1 MNNIIIGGVSSIIA
15 ITATAPLELYKIQSQ
30 NSYIKG
36 STIRNVF
43 KKEGL
48 VYLWK
53 GNGVNCI
60 RAFPQISL
68 NFAGFQYF
76 KTHNFLNIENETFKH
91 FIAGGISGIISKA
104 CIYPLETVRT
114 RLSLQMNYSHYSTI
128 YDSLKKMPSRQLY
141 GGLRMSLIGYGSFNA
156 LNFAFFNYYKNYLIG
171 TLEYDPTIGKLL
183 GGGLSS
189 VSAATITYPT
199 DLIRKRL
206 QMQGFSST
214 VPKYTGIIDCI
225 RKMSQKGGKK
235 ALYKGL
241 IPTYMKLFPC
251 FAIQFWCF
259 EKGKQLI
266 AI

>member
-15 ITATAPLELYKIQSQ
+15 ITAPLELYKIQSQ

-91 FIAGGISGIISKA
+91 FIAVF
-104 CIYPLETVRT
+104 PE
-114 RLSLQMNYSHYSTI
+114 
-128 YDSLKKMPSRQLY
+128 LY
-141 GGLRMSLIGYGSFNA
+141 
-156 LNFAFFNYYKNYLIG
+156 
-171 TLEYDPTIGKLL
+171 
-183 GGGLSS
+183 
-189 VSAATITYPT
+189 
-199 DLIRKRL
+199 
-206 QMQGFSST
+206 
-214 VPKYTGIIDCI
+214 
-225 RKMSQKGGKK
+225 QKHVFI
-235 ALYKGL
+235 L
-241 IPTYMKLFPC
+241 
-251 FAIQFWCF
+251 
-259 EKGKQLI
+259 
-266 AI
+266 